1 MILLMVDLIYNLI
14 IDRWKMIPLQ
24 FLNKEEGVDIN
35 TNGEDNIAIG
45 YDYIPLRILFVMV
58 IVRLKTT
65 R

>member
-45 YDYIPLRILFVMV
+45 YDYIPLRI
-58 IVRLKTT
+58 
-65 R
+65 

>member
-1 MILLMVDLIYNLI
+1 MILLVVDLIYNLI

-45 YDYIPLRILFVMV
+45 YDYTFKDLICDGNSKVENY
-58 IVRLKTT
+58 
-65 R
+65 